1 MEILK
6 AMEDFQPHPLVEAG
20 DDPSNV
26 RLLGITVM
34 YIVNVFLPLY
44 LGLEL
49 SDSYWGI
56 YLAFVYTVV
65 AALIWLTPAVLMAL
79 HLLLFGWLNIF
90 EEASATVW
98 LIERWVSNLGFIF
111 NVGGSVFAI
120 LIAILNPDEVGI
132 AWYHVMLYSLY
143 ALAAESLQWHH
154 GIGVINTIAPDWNEH
169 SGKLYPRFF
178 YRFDWVDETASVSY
192 QRNEANFEI

>member
-49 SDSYWGI
+49 AD
-56 YLAFVYTVV
+56 
-65 AALIWLTPAVLMAL
+65 
-79 HLLLFGWLNIF
+79 
-90 EEASATVW
+90 
-98 LIERWVSNLGFIF
+98 
-111 NVGGSVFAI
+111 
-120 LIAILNPDEVGI
+120 
-132 AWYHVMLYSLY
+132 
-143 ALAAESLQWHH
+143 
-154 GIGVINTIAPDWNEH
+154 
-169 SGKLYPRFF
+169 
-178 YRFDWVDETASVSY
+178 
-192 QRNEANFEI
+192 